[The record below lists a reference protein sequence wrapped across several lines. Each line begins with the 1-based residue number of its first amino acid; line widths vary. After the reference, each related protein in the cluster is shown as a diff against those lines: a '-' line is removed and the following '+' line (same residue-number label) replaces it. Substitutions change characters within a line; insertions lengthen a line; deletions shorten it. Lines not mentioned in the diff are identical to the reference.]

1 MKLTDKIA
9 YLQGLMDGLN
19 FDCTTKEGKILVQ
32 MVDILREVVLT
43 VTDIQDEVGELTE
56 LCDIIDEDLGE
67 VEDVIFDDCESD
79 DCCDDDCCCDDYD
92 DFDEDELYEVT
103 CPSCKDTICINE
115 DMLLDGSMDCP
126 NCGELLEFDF
136 DEDDTDEGNAE

>member
-1 MKLTDKIA
+1 MNLNDKIA

-19 FDCTTKEGKILVQ
+19 FDCTTKEGKIIAQ
-32 MVDILREVVLT
+32 MVDILKEVVLT
-43 VTDIQDEVGELTE
+43 VTDIQDEVEELTE

-67 VEDVIFDDCESD
+67 VEDAIFDDCDE
-79 DCCDDDCCCDDYD
+79 DDCCCGDDEFD
-92 DFDEDELYEVT
+92 GDFDGEELYEVT
-103 CPSCKDTICINE
+103 CPSCKDIVCINE

-136 DEDDTDEGNAE
+136 DEDDSDDSAE